1 MQITKFVKNHPKRK
15 KRKRGPPLAVDEVP
29 VGSRI
34 KLSVG
39 RPPGAPQVLQGPVP
53 EIAQAP
59 KEGLLPPP
67 LQQINPMVASNT
79 LNEQVSGGNN
89 VMRGVVMPNLPPQV
103 QTTAV
108 VSNIPGSVGSMA
120 GANLVC
126 PSLQAREHMTF
137 STTFPRESCEPN
149 AQENPETML
158 SVLGVTSQSEAA
170 TISSQVMAD
179 LTSAGFR

>member
-1 MQITKFVKNHPKRK
+1 MQITKFVKNHTKRK
-15 KRKRGPPLAVDEVP
+15 KRKRGPPLAVDELP

-34 KLSVG
+34 KLSVD

-53 EIAQAP
+53 EIGQVP

-67 LQQINPMVASNT
+67 LQQINAMVAPNN

-89 VMRGVVMPNLPPQV
+89 ISRGVIVPQLPPQV

-108 VSNIPGSVGSMA
+108 ISNIPGSVGPMA

-137 STTFPRESCEPN
+137 STIFPREACGLV

-170 TISSQVMAD
+170 TISSQVTAD
-179 LTSAGFR
+179 LTSAGFQ